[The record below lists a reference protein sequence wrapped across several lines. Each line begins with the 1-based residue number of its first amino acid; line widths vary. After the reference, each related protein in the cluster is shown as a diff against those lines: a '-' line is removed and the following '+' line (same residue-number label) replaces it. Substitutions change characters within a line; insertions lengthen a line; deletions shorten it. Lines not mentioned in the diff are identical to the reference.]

1 MKYIKTYEMYGDVVN
16 GPPEVFKLRDYL
28 KNIVLSN
35 FSEDYGRYIRIG
47 NNSGEG
53 KIIYSIIFDTLNHYF
68 IYQFDF
74 KDDGMWIKYHI
85 ATNYSDVG
93 NINFERDLKEL
104 DYLFDSIAI
113 NHTEFGWCFDRE
125 TFMKEFDNIEMYM
138 NAKNYNL

>member
-16 GPPEVFKLRDYL
+16 APLEVSKLRDYL

-35 FSEDYGRYIRIG
+35 FSEDYGRYIRVG

-53 KIIYSIIFDTLNHYF
+53 KIIYSIIFDTFNNYF

-74 KDDGMWIKYHI
+74 KEDGMWIKYDI
-85 ATNYSDVG
+85 NVG
-93 NINFERDLKEL
+93 RDNFERDLKKL
-104 DYLFDSIAI
+104 DHFFDSVAI
-113 NHTEFGWCFDRE
+113 NQTEFGWCFDRE
-125 TFMKEFDNIEMYM
+125 TFMKEFDNIEMYI